1 MNDKKMMMG
10 IVNFRSES
18 YRIKS
23 GIQSEDFSNELSMN
37 RSMFIGVRSKPWYE
51 RTL

>member
-1 MNDKKMMMG
+1 MNEKKMMME

-18 YRIKS
+18 YRGLK
-23 GIQSEDFSNELSMN
+23 SEDFSNERSMN
-37 RSMFIGVRSKPWYE
+37 RSMFIGVRSKPWYG